1 MELEEVFERTGA
13 AVYCLQSDDS
23 SDSINQAI
31 DILLEIPPTHVPETG
46 ENCDKNYAYAESL
59 PDPSSKKL
67 SSKKRKSPTNTTTSS
82 TADPFLHPSIVLSYA
97 YLSLHLLQ
105 PSVTPLSLS
114 LNSWPSNP
122 SSLLLHASN
131 LRSISSL
138 LPSFLA
144 YKKASQ
150 TSTSLLP
157 LPQLEFVD
165 LISVEDVINVRSKST
180 YMACLLGSL
189 LGRHEEVEE
198 MLKGFKVDF
207 RIAPELW
214 RLKAEETNVIVEGS
228 TKNPIEIRDFLPQ
241 NYFSRLRDIFNPDA
255 AFWEETDYS
264 SGRYYSYYI
273 PVKDKSDNFFDQLLK
288 YMHSSLG
295 KYYDLQNVKGY
306 EIWAH
311 TRMGGNSLGHWLHY
325 DTDEW
330 GVDNRKIVRHPK
342 VSAVFYLE
350 GEGGETVVFDEGRG
364 WKVGTEANKFFAFE
378 GDKLHGVL
386 PCGGEGRR
394 TTFMVGFWEV
404 EKEGG
409 GRGKGGKDGPWSDLP
424 RAGRR
429 SNWIREIEEVEE
441 EEVREV
447 VAKEPKS
454 VEEAFEKLEDC
465 KGDVEIPKDIDQ
477 RFFFP
482 GEGLEYFQKNL
493 FEAD

>member
-1 MELEEVFERTGA
+1 MELEEVFERTGGTMIMLPENQYPSTLLNTLLIQLHSSSYWKWWSNSHPAISRRDSKA

-31 DILLEIPPTHVPETG
+31 DILSEIPPTPVPETG
-46 ENCDKNYAYAESL
+46 ENCDESCDKNYAYAESL

-67 SSKKRKSPTNTTTSS
+67 SSKKRKSPTNTITNTTTSS

-198 MLKGFKVDF
+198 MLKGFKVDW

-214 RLKAEETNVIVEGS
+214 RLK
-228 TKNPIEIRDFLPQ
+228 
-241 NYFSRLRDIFNPDA
+241 
-255 AFWEETDYS
+255 
-264 SGRYYSYYI
+264 
-273 PVKDKSDNFFDQLLK
+273 
-288 YMHSSLG
+288 G
-295 KYYDLQNVKGY
+295 K
-306 EIWAH
+306 
-311 TRMGGNSLGHWLHY
+311 
-325 DTDEW
+325 
-330 GVDNRKIVRHPK
+330 
-342 VSAVFYLE
+342 
-350 GEGGETVVFDEGRG
+350 
-364 WKVGTEANKFFAFE
+364 
-378 GDKLHGVL
+378 
-386 PCGGEGRR
+386 
-394 TTFMVGFWEV
+394 
-404 EKEGG
+404 
-409 GRGKGGKDGPWSDLP
+409 
-424 RAGRR
+424 
-429 SNWIREIEEVEE
+429 RE
-441 EEVREV
+441 RER
-447 VAKEPKS
+447 ER
-454 VEEAFEKLEDC
+454 E
-465 KGDVEIPKDIDQ
+465 
-477 RFFFP
+477 
-482 GEGLEYFQKNL
+482 
-493 FEAD
+493 